1 MGKRISVKA
10 YEGLVQFH
18 IIKAASEGDI
28 YAIKFILKHYEKYIL
43 KLSTRVLYDEY
54 GRSYMC
60 VDEAL
65 KHKLEAKLVAKILE
79 FQPVP
84 KY

>member
-1 MGKRISVKA
+1 MGKRVRAEVYPGS
-10 YEGLVQFH
+10 VQFS

-28 YAIKFILKHYEKYIL
+28 QAIDCILQHYERYII
-43 KLSTRVLYDEY
+43 KLSTRILYDEY
-54 GRSYMC
+54 GRSYVC

-84 KY
+84 K